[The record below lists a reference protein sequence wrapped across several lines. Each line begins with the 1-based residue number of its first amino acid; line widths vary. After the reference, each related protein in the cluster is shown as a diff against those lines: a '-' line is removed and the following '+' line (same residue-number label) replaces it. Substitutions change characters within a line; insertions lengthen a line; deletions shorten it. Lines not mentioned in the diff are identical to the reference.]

1 MKKTTISLIQI
12 FFLIFFYNS
21 QTSNIDIDKVRGN
34 IPFRLLNDL
43 TNLDNDMKISFDNN
57 VQKFNDNSSKNAA
70 AVHIAENKVYYF
82 NSYAI
87 TLLSQRKNRLKSIGL
102 EFLDDADYSNIEINI
117 DKYKFRLNSSPNS
130 RVPKVINCPSNFGSI
145 IYHNDPPIISTNQ
158 YSFRTPEFGKE
169 QCLDQEA
176 NSFGSLIYATDKQSL
191 TLKKESS
198 YGECYNGYPII
209 VKETFEHYIKNTNHN
224 YFDIMPNSIQN
235 SLLEQLLNSL
245 KNQKA
250 IFVDKIDTLKIEGSF
265 DFGGNSKFNVKS
277 SSAIRDSQNSIRI
290 LLENNCIS
298 PIYENKFINSTFNL
312 IAATKISQIKKKQIS
327 MYSEPNFYELFNQ
340 EPLLTGSLWNELK
353 YTKHKFNYFDTEINI
368 IVGSKILKKEYTT
381 FTEFITPKFLGIS
394 KSLFGFG
401 EGDILRHSDSFHWLS
416 PTITIGS
423 ALTSVT
429 SLVISKLCYQ
439 NYVKNISDN
448 NLNMYN
454 IANIGHQVN
463 LISAGVYCLFSSINI
478 YLTIKQVKDKRNK
491 IRKINDEIKFLYPK
505 GVCLNKL

>member
-43 TNLDNDMKISFDNN
+43 TNLDDDMKISYGNHIEEFI
-57 VQKFNDNSSKNAA
+57 DNSIKNYA

-87 TLLSQRKNRLKSIGL
+87 TLLSRRKNRLKSIGL
-102 EFLDDADYSNIEINI
+102 EFLDDADYSNIQINI
-117 DKYKFRLNSSPNS
+117 DNYKFRLDSSPNY

-145 IYHNDPPIISTNQ
+145 IENNPLIISTNR

-169 QCLDQEA
+169 QCIDQIP
-176 NSFGSLIYATDKQSL
+176 NSSGSLIYGTNKQSMM
-191 TLKKESS
+191 LKKESS
-198 YGECYNGYPII
+198 SGECYNGYPII
-209 VKETFEHYIKNTNHN
+209 VKETFEHYLKNTNHN

-235 SLLEQLLNSL
+235 LLLEQLLNSL
-245 KNQKA
+245 KTQKA
-250 IFVDKIDTLKIEGSF
+250 ILGKKMDTLKIEGSF
-265 DFGGNSKFNVKS
+265 DFGGSSKFNVKS
-277 SSAIRDSQNSIRI
+277 SSAMRDSENSIRT

-312 IAATKISQIKKKQIS
+312 IAATKISQIKKKEIFNGL
-327 MYSEPNFYELFNQ
+327 EPNFFQFFNQ
-340 EPLLTGSLWNELK
+340 DFFLVRALSSVELHQK
-353 YTKHKFNYFDTEINI
+353 LNYFDTEINI
-368 IVGSKILKKEYTT
+368 IVGSKILKKEYST
-381 FTEFITPKFLGIS
+381 FTEFITPKFSGIS

-423 ALTSVT
+423 ALTSLS

-439 NYVKNISDN
+439 NYVQNISDN

-491 IRKINDEIKFLYPK
+491 IRKINDEIKVFYPK